1 VRDRRTLF
9 VRPQPS
15 RSGRQKSGALAY
27 SLAAVFLSISWVP
40 ACLADFVTQFP
51 TQVAKGAAEVLKP
64 GNLFISFVPDSA
76 HAPGV
81 FHVYRLKD
89 LWVVEKGQVAQVKLS
104 VIPLIGV
111 IENVSPIDAHTAC
124 FDSNAVMSPD
134 DYTTVDLDLQYTFVP
149 TKSKDTYIW
158 LAKEIYPEKKD
169 RYVALELK
177 LSKEAVLKIEECAR
191 KLAP

>member
-1 VRDRRTLF
+1 M
-9 VRPQPS
+9 
-15 RSGRQKSGALAY
+15 
-27 SLAAVFLSISWVP
+27 
-40 ACLADFVTQFP
+40 
-51 TQVAKGAAEVLKP
+51 
-64 GNLFISFVPDSA
+64 
-76 HAPGV
+76 
-81 FHVYRLKD
+81 YRLKD
-89 LWVVEKGQVAQVKLS
+89 LGVVEKGQVAQVKLS

-124 FDSNAVMSPD
+124 FDLNAVMSPD

-169 RYVALELK
+169 RYVPLELK

>member
-1 VRDRRTLF
+1 MKDRQTLF
-9 VRPQPS
+9 VRPQAS
-15 RSGRQKSGALAY
+15 RSGRQNSGALAY
-27 SLAAVFLSISWVP
+27 GLAAVSLTISWVP

-64 GNLFISFVPDSA
+64 GSLFISFVPDSA

-89 LWVVEKGQVAQVKLS
+89 LGVVEKGEVAQIKLS

-124 FDSNAVMSPD
+124 FDLNAVMSPD
-134 DYTTVDLDLQYTFVP
+134 DYTTVDLDLQYTFVR

-169 RYVALELK
+169 RIFRFQ
-177 LSKEAVLKIEECAR
+177 AVQVSERPGMRQL
-191 KLAP
+191 